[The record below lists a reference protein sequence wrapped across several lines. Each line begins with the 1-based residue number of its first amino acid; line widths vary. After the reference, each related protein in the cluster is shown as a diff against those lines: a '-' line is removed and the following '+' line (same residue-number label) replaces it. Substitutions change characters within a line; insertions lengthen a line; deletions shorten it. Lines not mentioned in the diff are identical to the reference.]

1 MEGLVLLGGAELPA
15 LWAAI
20 FVTAL
25 AESALRF
32 ASLAKLEDELDSQP
46 ATARYTRYL
55 EQVRP
60 LSAFCVLVRAVCTVA
75 FIALVLL
82 RARLTLSAAL
92 AAAALLVAA
101 EWTARPIGRK
111 WSSAVLRL
119 LLPPLYWIA
128 WPLRAVPLPG
138 RRASV
143 DQDEEPEP
151 EVVRA
156 AEEEIRVAIEDGAA
170 EGALETEEKEMIEG
184 IMRSREVD
192 VAQIMTPR
200 TEMECLPAGMLLPAA
215 VNALGKFRH
224 SRVPVHD
231 GTLDRV
237 VGIVYV
243 KDLLGAVSKE
253 ADAPITLREVMR
265 DPLFVPETKTV
276 RPLLQ
281 QFQQEHVQIA
291 VVLDEYGG
299 VSGLVT
305 VEDIMEEIVG
315 EIQDEYDQEDLEN
328 RIRWRPGGG
337 VEVDARVRI
346 DEVNDLFG
354 VHIPDDE
361 DYDTMGGY
369 VTAHLA
375 RVPEPE
381 EEFRSHGLLVRILQ
395 SDKRRVRRVLVR
407 RDEAGRSD

>member
-1 MEGLVLLGGAELPA
+1 MLGGAELPA

-20 FVTAL
+20 FVSAL
-25 AESALRF
+25 AEAALRY
-32 ASLAKLEDELDSQP
+32 ASLAKLEDELVSQ
-46 ATARYTRYL
+46 AARARYTRYL
-55 EQVRP
+55 EQARR
-60 LSAFCVLVRAVCTVA
+60 LSAFCVLVRAACTVA
-75 FIALVLL
+75 FIGVVLL
-82 RARLTLSAAL
+82 RARHILSAAL

-101 EWTARPIGRK
+101 EWAARPIGRK

-119 LLPPLYWIA
+119 VLPPLYWLA

-138 RRASV
+138 HRAGA
-143 DQDEEPEP
+143 DKDEEPQP

-192 VAQIMTPR
+192 VAEIMTPR
-200 TEMECLPAGMLLPAA
+200 TEMECLPADMPLPAA
-215 VNALGKFRH
+215 VEALGKSQH

-231 GTLDRV
+231 GALDRI
-237 VGIVYV
+237 VGIVHV

-253 ADAPITLREVMR
+253 PDTPVTLRDVMR

-276 RPLLQ
+276 HPLLQ

-328 RIRWRPGGG
+328 RIRWRPGGA

-354 VHIPDDE
+354 VQIPDDE
-361 DYDTMGGY
+361 DYDTVGGY

-395 SDKRRVRRVLVR
+395 SDRRRVRRVLVR
-407 RDEAGRSD
+407 RDETGRSD